1 MERALAGALPH
12 LPVPPDMSDV
22 HEHRKGTG
30 GELTP

>member
-1 MERALAGALPH
+1 MERALAGAYH
-12 LPVPPDMSDV
+12 TFQVPPDMSHV

>member
-1 MERALAGALPH
+1 VPSPAPYH
-12 LPVPPDMSDV
+12 TFQVPPDMSHV